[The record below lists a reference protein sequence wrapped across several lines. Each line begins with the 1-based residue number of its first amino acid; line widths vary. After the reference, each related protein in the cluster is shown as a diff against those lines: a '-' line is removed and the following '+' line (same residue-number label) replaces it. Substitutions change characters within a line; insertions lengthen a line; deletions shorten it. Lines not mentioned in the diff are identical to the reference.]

1 MEKQSCKNCK
11 NMLQLMKHP
20 QNIKIGNGNIT
31 EHMGFVCTVNIDGSN
46 IGKGYFFENS
56 NGLCELFQQK

>member
-1 MEKQSCKNCK
+1 
-11 NMLQLMKHP
+11 MKHP